1 MSKSIKRAKKANKEQ
16 DFVQGFLLGSSVSR
30 TNYNTVFG
38 LLVSLSG
45 REPGMNVLAGVEEP
59 TGRYGYVFNL
69 VAIKREPAQGI
80 YQFYIFLVFEVYKL
94 VSLFL
99 LEKVNGCS

>member
-1 MSKSIKRAKKANKEQ
+1 MSKVS
-16 DFVQGFLLGSSVSR
+16 FSVLLCSVSR

-38 LLVSLSG
+38 LVVSLRG

-59 TGRYGYVFNL
+59 TGRNGYVFNL

-80 YQFYIFLVFEVYKL
+80 YQFFFLVFEVYEL
-94 VSLFL
+94 GSFLFW
-99 LEKVNGCS
+99 KK